1 MHDVRMMTGA
11 VTPEVVD
18 GAQTVADTGVGI
30 VVPYDFALDRELWR
44 WTPPGV
50 NLLLTR
56 TPYAA
61 MPVTLAQA
69 KVVSDSAAVAEA
81 TRAVLEPGPGVVAY
95 ACTSGSF
102 VRGPEGEQELVEAM
116 VLAGAPA
123 AVTTSGALL
132 EALAH
137 LGAGSVAV
145 ATPYDE
151 AITLRL
157 EEFLAAAGVQVTG
170 GAFLGLSGQIWTVPY
185 LETADL
191 VRQAAA
197 SGGDAVF
204 VSCTNLLCYDLIA
217 PLEEELGVPVITA
230 NQVTMW
236 AALRRVGMLA
246 RGHGQSLL
254 TGRESLPTATATT
267 TATATATTTATTATV
282 SATTTDPTTTLEVA
296 DVPVAT

>member
-1 MHDVRMMTGA
+1 MTPA

-18 GAQTVADTGVGI
+18 GARTVADVGVGI

-69 KVVSDSAAVAEA
+69 KVVSDTAAVAEA
-81 TRAVLEPGPGVVAY
+81 TRSVLEPGPDVVAY
-95 ACTSGSF
+95 GCTSGSF
-102 VRGPEGEQELVEAM
+102 VRGVAGERELVDAM
-116 VLAGAPA
+116 VGAGAPT

-137 LGAGSVAV
+137 LGIGSVAV

-151 AITLRL
+151 AVTLRL
-157 EEFLAAAGVQVTG
+157 EEYLAEGGVEVTG
-170 GAFLGLSGQIWTVPY
+170 TAFLGLSGQIWTVPY
-185 LETADL
+185 LETAEL
-191 VRQAAA
+191 VRQAADR
-197 SGGDAVF
+197 GGEAVF

-217 PLEEELGVPVITA
+217 PLEEELGVPVLTA

-236 AALRRVGMLA
+236 AALRRVGMIP
-246 RGHGQSLL
+246 RGHGQTLL
-254 TGRESLPTATATT
+254 GGGPDRPGPTP
-267 TATATATTTATTATV
+267 
-282 SATTTDPTTTLEVA
+282 DPTTEVPG
-296 DVPVAT
+296 VRIAT

>member
-1 MHDVRMMTGA
+1 MMTPA
-11 VTPEVVD
+11 VSPEAVD
-18 GAQTVADTGVGI
+18 GTRTVADVGVGI

-56 TPYAA
+56 TRYAA

-69 KVVSDSAAVAEA
+69 KVVSDTAAVAEA
-81 TRAVLEPGPGVVAY
+81 TRSVLEPGPGVVAY
-95 ACTSGSF
+95 GCTSGSF
-102 VRGPEGEQELVEAM
+102 VRGLEGEHELVEAM
-116 VLAGAPA
+116 VGAGAPA

-137 LGAGSVAV
+137 LGISRISV

-157 EEFLAAAGVQVTG
+157 QEFLHEAGTEVV
-170 GAFLGLSGQIWTVPY
+170 GASFLGLSGQIWTVPY
-185 LETADL
+185 LETAAL

-197 SGGDAVF
+197 QGGEAVF

-217 PLEEELGVPVITA
+217 PLEEELGVPVLTA

-236 AALRRVGMLA
+236 AALRRVGAVPL
-246 RGHGQSLL
+246 GHGQALL
-254 TGRESLPTATATT
+254 GGSAHDLPGAPGA
-267 TATATATTTATTATV
+267 A
-282 SATTTDPTTTLEVA
+282 PTTEVPG
-296 DVPVAT
+296 VGIAT